1 MHLPSL
7 PQEPTCCYS
16 WLIDPRADG
25 QAHDWTS
32 CTIHEPRED
41 FCFSLK
47 VVSTVGGSHD
57 VVQTDLR
64 LTKLLPPLP
73 VCCNYRTLRVQD
85 SRVTCQ
91 RPKISI
97 SFGFL
102 SACSPRDL
110 LRPSPQMGYRERR
123 LKLHSSGQRQHGL
136 SQTWKFLD
144 RDRQSAVLQTQRK
157 RWLPLCL

>member
-1 MHLPSL
+1 MWSANVYLPCPILS
-7 PQEPTCCYS
+7 
-16 WLIDPRADG
+16 RN
-25 QAHDWTS
+25 
-32 CTIHEPRED
+32 RE
-41 FCFSLK
+41 SSSR
-47 VVSTVGGSHD
+47 VRENTVSISPSDAKGGSHD

>member
-1 MHLPSL
+1 MLLHI
-7 PQEPTCCYS
+7 T
-16 WLIDPRADG
+16 
-25 QAHDWTS
+25 
-32 CTIHEPRED
+32 
-41 FCFSLK
+41 FFFFFSK
-47 VVSTVGGSHD
+47 QGGSHD